1 MNRNL
6 RGNMKIKK
14 IFLLILLTCIYSIAY
29 AWTATDVKAE
39 SSISGI
45 VSGPLF
51 HSGFSINLNRIG
63 GICGETS
70 TVTEETLRVT
80 GFFLF
85 SNVENGLYFVTPE
98 THYVDNNGSYN
109 YTFSPKYR
117 LVTIRDN
124 WVNEVNF
131 TSSVD

>member
-1 MNRNL
+1 M
-6 RGNMKIKK
+6 
-14 IFLLILLTCIYSIAY
+14 YSIAY
-29 AWTATDVKAE
+29 ALTATDVKAE
-39 SSISGI
+39 TSISGT

-51 HSGFSINLNRIG
+51 HSGFSINLTRIG
-63 GICGETS
+63 GLCGETSMVTEETS

-85 SNVENGLYFVTPE
+85 SNVENGLYFVSPE
-98 THYVDNNGSYN
+98 THYDDNNGSYN
-109 YTFSPKYR
+109 YSFSPEYR
-117 LVTIRDN
+117 LVTIQDN

>member
-1 MNRNL
+1 
-6 RGNMKIKK
+6 MKKRK
-14 IFLLILLTCIYSIAY
+14 LFLLIFLTCVYSIAH

-51 HSGFSINLNRIG
+51 HSGFSINLTKVD
-63 GICGETS
+63 GICGESPS
-70 TVTEETLRVT
+70 TVTKETLRVT

-98 THYVDNNGSYN
+98 THYVDHNGSYN
-109 YTFSPKYR
+109 YTFSPGYR